1 MAAVPTTTATTNGA
15 RGSTPGPPGPVGPA
29 RFRHPLRVA
38 GGAAL
43 VVLCALIG
51 ALVLQSVDKR
61 SPVLVFVRSVQPG
74 QTVTAADLGQANV
87 SASGITTVAPSQRAQ
102 VIGQV
107 ASGRLPAGSAVV
119 AGELNAPSRLDPSL
133 VVLPMTLKAGSF
145 PPALAVGDMVLVV
158 PTPGATGSVGG
169 STTSTSGGGP
179 VAGRVTGVSAQNS
192 VGGSASTV
200 TVTVPK
206 ASLSVLAAAS
216 ASGQVVLATEGAP

>member
-1 MAAVPTTTATTNGA
+1 MAAVPTTTTRTNGA
-15 RGSTPGPPGPVGPA
+15 RGSTQEPPGPVGPA

-38 GGAAL
+38 GGATL

-74 QTVTAADLGQANV
+74 QTITAADLGQANV
-87 SASGITTVAPSQRAQ
+87 SASGITTMAPSQRAQ

-145 PPALAVGDMVLVV
+145 PPALAVGDTVLVV

-169 STTSTSGGGP
+169 STTSTSGGP

-216 ASGQVVLATEGAP
+216 AAGQVVLATEGAP